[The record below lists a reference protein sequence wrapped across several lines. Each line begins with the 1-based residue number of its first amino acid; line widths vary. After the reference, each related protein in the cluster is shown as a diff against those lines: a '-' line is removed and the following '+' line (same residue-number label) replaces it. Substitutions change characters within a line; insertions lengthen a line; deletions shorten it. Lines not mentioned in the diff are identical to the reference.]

1 MTRKINVN
9 LVLNK
14 NVLHLNQTGNKKH
27 PTQKPLWGK
36 LAKKTGSVN
45 SLDGKWRVEFYE
57 VTYYFLR
64 IEMFTITKE
73 KVVPYN
79 PNLKD

>member
-1 MTRKINVN
+1 MLNIKI
-9 LVLNK
+9 K
-14 NVLHLNQTGNKKH
+14 QLNQILEKKENKH
-27 PTQKPLWGK
+27 KPLWGK
-36 LAKKTGSVN
+36 LEKKTGSVN

-73 KVVPYN
+73 KVVPDN
-79 PNLKD
+79 VSPKV